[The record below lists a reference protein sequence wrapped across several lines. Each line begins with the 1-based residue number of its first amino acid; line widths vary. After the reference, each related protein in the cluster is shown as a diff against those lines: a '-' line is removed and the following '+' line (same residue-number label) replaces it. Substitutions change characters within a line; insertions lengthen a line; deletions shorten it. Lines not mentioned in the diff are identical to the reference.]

1 MQCID
6 VLSNEIKRCGV
17 SNATPTPCILCVF
30 NLQKPNVEDN
40 LSKIFDR
47 YTTGASEMDANELM
61 HALNAVFHAG
71 TYEFWNR
78 LVSIRAV
85 PADRIQRATEACQLF
100 ITTHENH

>member
-1 MQCID
+1 
-6 VLSNEIKRCGV
+6 
-17 SNATPTPCILCVF
+17 
-30 NLQKPNVEDN
+30 
-40 LSKIFDR
+40 
-47 YTTGASEMDANELM
+47 MDANELM

-78 LVSIRAV
+78 LVSIRPV